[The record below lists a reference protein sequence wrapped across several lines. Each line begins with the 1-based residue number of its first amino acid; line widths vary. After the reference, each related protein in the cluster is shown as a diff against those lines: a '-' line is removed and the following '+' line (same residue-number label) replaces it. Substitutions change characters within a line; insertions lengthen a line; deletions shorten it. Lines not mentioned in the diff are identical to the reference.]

1 MNEVEGNV
9 EAEFDMDSA
18 VSEIADGVFGSEGL
32 SQAPAEVKEKEEE
45 GEVEVEVE
53 APEELEAKEDEADP
67 EESPEAPKI
76 EPPRTW
82 RKEAAEAFSSL
93 PKVVQDEILKR
104 EDDIFKG
111 IEQYK
116 ESAAFGQKMRNAV
129 EKYLPA
135 LDRFSIPVEAQVA
148 ATMDAHFRLTFGSPE
163 EKLQV
168 VQQIIQ
174 DYNVDPARIVTEVGM
189 VSPEVSQLQSQIRAL
204 QFQLN
209 ADAQRKEWDSR
220 LEIERQI
227 KEFSSDPANE
237 HFEIVANDMASIIR
251 GNPGVSLK
259 EAYTKAIWVN
269 PQTRELELAKQRAEA
284 EAKVKAAAKAR
295 AEKVSRSTAANVKT
309 SAKSGSAAAPL
320 GTMDDTLSEA
330 YARITG
336 KGVE

>member
-1 MNEVEGNV
+1 
-9 EAEFDMDSA
+9 
-18 VSEIADGVFGSEGL
+18 
-32 SQAPAEVKEKEEE
+32 
-45 GEVEVEVE
+45 
-53 APEELEAKEDEADP
+53 
-67 EESPEAPKI
+67 
-76 EPPRTW
+76 
-82 RKEAAEAFSSL
+82 
-93 PKVVQDEILKR
+93 
-104 EDDIFKG
+104 
-111 IEQYK
+111 
-116 ESAAFGQKMRNAV
+116 
-129 EKYLPA
+129 
-135 LDRFSIPVEAQVA
+135 
-148 ATMDAHFRLTFGSPE
+148 
-163 EKLQV
+163 
-168 VQQIIQ
+168 
-174 DYNVDPARIVTEVGM
+174 M